1 MLRMPSVFPPFLKSS
16 IPKSEFAVYR
26 ALSNNLSDG
35 WLVIYSPRW
44 TKVTKEG
51 RLFSGEADFL
61 VFHPKHGMLLIE
73 VKGGGIKYM
82 PDTNEWFT
90 TNATGD
96 SHPIKDPFQQASG
109 NLRSV
114 VKTLCEQQNLASL
127 PITYGH
133 AIMFTSMRELGTFS
147 HPQNQGGIVAT
158 ANELPFIEDWIIAV
172 LEGWG
177 GPESDCDLS
186 SGQFGELLKHTFVPA
201 LDIPPQLGAD
211 IAVERLT
218 FQELSGEQFDLL
230 DGLHAVPNVAVRGGA
245 GTGKTILA
253 MKKAL
258 NLALSGVPTLLTCY
272 NKALAKW
279 MKTRLESMLERNNQL
294 WLMKSGM
301 LTVSNLHNY
310 ALSKLDLD
318 TQQIDWDT
326 IPSLLKEKMAEAPE
340 EFIRAII
347 IDEGQDFGADWWE
360 VIQELQV
367 KEGSSLWIFHDPN
380 QSIYQLEDEVAKV
393 PDMVPFELTRNYR
406 NTKSIHNELM
416 PLFEG
421 KALTATGPSGRPP
434 ERVQLKTGQS
444 SLEVVTTLVDRLVNQ
459 EKVPAHEIAVLTP
472 TRKHSDLFVK
482 EIAGIKTQKSGEVEL
497 DKVIVET
504 IFSFKGQERPV
515 IILCEMHKQEYADT
529 RRLRYTAI
537 SRASHH
543 LIEIIE

>member
-1 MLRMPSVFPPFLKSS
+1 
-16 IPKSEFAVYR
+16 
-26 ALSNNLSDG
+26 
-35 WLVIYSPRW
+35 
-44 TKVTKEG
+44 
-51 RLFSGEADFL
+51 
-61 VFHPKHGMLLIE
+61 
-73 VKGGGIKYM
+73 
-82 PDTNEWFT
+82 
-90 TNATGD
+90 
-96 SHPIKDPFQQASG
+96 
-109 NLRSV
+109 
-114 VKTLCEQQNLASL
+114 
-127 PITYGH
+127 
-133 AIMFTSMRELGTFS
+133 
-147 HPQNQGGIVAT
+147 
-158 ANELPFIEDWIIAV
+158 
-172 LEGWG
+172 
-177 GPESDCDLS
+177 
-186 SGQFGELLKHTFVPA
+186 
-201 LDIPPQLGAD
+201 
-211 IAVERLT
+211 
-218 FQELSGEQFDLL
+218 
-230 DGLHAVPNVAVRGGA
+230 VPNVAVRGGA

-279 MKTRLESMLERNNQL
+279 MKTRLESMLDRNNQL
-294 WLMKSGM
+294 WLIKSGM

-310 ALSKLDLD
+310 ALSKLDVD

-360 VIQELQV
+360 AIQELQV
-367 KEGSSLWIFHDPN
+367 KEDSSLWIFHDPN

-393 PDMVPFELTRNYR
+393 PGMVPFELTRNYR

-434 ERVQLKTGQS
+434 ERVQLKAGQS
-444 SLEVVTTLVDRLVNQ
+444 SLEVVTKLVDRLVNQ

-515 IILCEMHKQEYADT
+515 IILCEMHKQEYADA

-543 LIEIIE
+543 LIEVIE

>member
-1 MLRMPSVFPPFLKSS
+1 MAGMPSVFPPFLKTS
-16 IPKSEFAVYR
+16 IPKSEFAVFR
-26 ALSNNLSDG
+26 ALSNNLSDE

-44 TKVTKEG
+44 TKVNKDG
-51 RLFSGEADFL
+51 RIYSGEADFL
-61 VFHPKHGMLLIE
+61 VYHPAHGMLLIE
-73 VKGGGIKYM
+73 VKGGGIKYL
-82 PDTNEWFT
+82 PETNEWFT
-90 TNATGD
+90 TNASGD
-96 SHPIKDPFQQASG
+96 SYSIKDPFEQASG

-114 VKTLCEQQNLASL
+114 VKILCDQQELSSL
-127 PITYGH
+127 PVTYGH
-133 AIMFTSMRELGTFS
+133 AIMFTSMRDLGDFS

-158 ANELPFIEDWIIAV
+158 ATELPFIEDWIVAV
-172 LEGWG
+172 LEGWKG
-177 GPESDCDLS
+177 REHDCDLS
-186 SGQFGELLKHTFVPA
+186 AAQFGELLQHTFVPA

-211 IAVERLT
+211 IATERLT

-310 ALSKLDLD
+310 ALSKLDID
-318 TQQIDWDT
+318 TQRIDWDT
-326 IPSLLKEKMAEAPE
+326 IPKLLKSEMADTPE
-340 EFIRAII
+340 DFIRALI
-347 IDEGQDFGADWWE
+347 IDEGQDFGADWWD
-360 VIQELQV
+360 VIRDLQLPDDPI
-367 KEGSSLWIFHDPN
+367 LWIFHDPN
-380 QSIYQLEDEVAKV
+380 QSIYQSEDEVAKV
-393 PDMVPFELTRNYR
+393 PGMVPFELTRNYR

-421 KALTATGPSGRPP
+421 KALTAIGPSGRTP
-434 ERVQLKTGQS
+434 ERIQLKPGQS
-444 SLEVVTTLVDRLVNQ
+444 SLEVVCELIERLVDT
-459 EKVPAHEIAVLTP
+459 EKVPAHEIAILTP
-472 TRKHSDLFVK
+472 TRKHSELFVK
-482 EIAGIKTQKSGEVEL
+482 QIAGIETQKSGEVEL
-497 DKVIVET
+497 DKIIVET

-543 LIEIIE
+543 LIEVIE

>member
-1 MLRMPSVFPPFLKSS
+1 MVAMSSVFPPFLKSS

-26 ALSNNLSDG
+26 ALSNNLSDE

-44 TKVTKEG
+44 TKVNADG
-51 RLFSGEADFL
+51 RIYSGEADFL

-73 VKGGGIKYM
+73 VKGGGIKYV
-82 PDTNEWFT
+82 PESNEWFT
-90 TNATGD
+90 TNGQGD
-96 SHPIKDPFQQASG
+96 SHPIKDPFEQASG

-114 VKTLCEQQNLASL
+114 VGVLREQQNLSAL
-127 PITYGH
+127 PVAYGH
-133 AIMFTSMRELGTFS
+133 AIMFTSMRGLEDFN
-147 HPQNQGGIVAT
+147 HPQAKGGIVAT
-158 ANELPFIEDWIIAV
+158 SNELPFIGDWVVAV
-172 LEGWG
+172 LDGWKSH
-177 GPESDCDLS
+177 ENHDALAAEK
-186 SGQFGELLKHTFVPA
+186 FGELLKHTFVPA
-201 LDIPPQLGAD
+201 LDIAPQLGAD
-211 IAVERLT
+211 IASERLT

-258 NLALSGVPTLLTCY
+258 NLALNGVPTLLTCY

-279 MKTRLESMLERNNQL
+279 MSTRLHAMLERNNQT
-294 WLMKSGM
+294 WLMSSGM

-310 ALSKLDLD
+310 ALSKLDID
-318 TQQIDWDT
+318 TQSIDWDA
-326 IPSLLKEKMAEAPE
+326 IPLLLKEKMRETPE
-340 EFIRAII
+340 DFIRAII
-347 IDEGQDFGADWWE
+347 IDEGQDFGASWWE
-360 VIQELQV
+360 VIRDLQIDD
-367 KEGSSLWIFHDPN
+367 EQILWIFYDPN

-393 PDMVPFELTRNYR
+393 PNMVPFELTRNYR

-434 ERVQLKTGQS
+434 ERIVLKPGQS
-444 SLEVVTTLVDRLVNQ
+444 SLEVVEQVVARLVN
-459 EKVPAHEIAVLTP
+459 EDKVPAHEIAVLTP
-472 TRKHSDLFVK
+472 TRKHSELFVK
-482 EIAGIKTQKSGEVEL
+482 EIAGIKTQKSGDVEL
-497 DKVIVET
+497 DKIIVET

-543 LIEIIE
+543 LIEVIE